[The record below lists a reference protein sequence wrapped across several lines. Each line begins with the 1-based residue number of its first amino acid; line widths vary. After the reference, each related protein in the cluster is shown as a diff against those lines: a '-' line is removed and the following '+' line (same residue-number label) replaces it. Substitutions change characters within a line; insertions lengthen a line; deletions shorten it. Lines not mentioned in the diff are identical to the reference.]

1 MYCPNCGSKL
11 EDDAN
16 FCTNCGY
23 KVGAPLTGEN
33 SQGASQGSAPA
44 DAAPGAQAGVQ
55 NTQYSAPNAG
65 AQTGAQYT
73 APNAGTANSAP
84 DAQTNAQAPKAPKLD
99 LSQPLIDNEKLPEGI
114 RNMPAHKFNALAI
127 WSAVVGLVMG
137 IISMVFL
144 IPVDTDFADNIP
156 LIMGTQGGSMAIY
169 IVFLILFI
177 AGLIMTIGT
186 EVLGGIHFA
195 RKADYKGL
203 PVVLIANFVE
213 FIMMFFMIPT
223 MNFFSKVSNL
233 LIHIDDIDSLGE
245 VLDFGVNSYHSVSNA
260 PSIAAGIVMIVISIA
275 VIVVI
280 AKFTAPEPTKES
292 AEPVDF

>member
-33 SQGASQGSAPA
+33 SQAASQSS
-44 DAAPGAQAGVQ
+44 APGAQTGA
-55 NTQYSAPNAG
+55 QYSAPNAG
-65 AQTGAQYT
+65 AAQNTQYT
-73 APNAGTANSAP
+73 APNTGATQNS
-84 DAQTNAQAPKAPKLD
+84 QAPKRPKLD

-144 IPVDTDFADNIP
+144 IPVDTDFADNVP

-223 MNFFSKVSNL
+223 MNFFSKVSNSL
-233 LIHIDDIDSLGE
+233 MHIDDIDSLGE
-245 VLDFGVNSYHSVSNA
+245 ILDFGIDSYSSISTA

>member
-33 SQGASQGSAPA
+33 SQDASQSSAP
-44 DAAPGAQAGVQ
+44 
-55 NTQYSAPNAG
+55 G
-65 AQTGAQYT
+65 AQTGAQY
-73 APNAGTANSAP
+73 SAP
-84 DAQTNAQAPKAPKLD
+84 HTGATQNSQAPKSPKLD

-144 IPVDTDFADNIP
+144 IPVDGGIP
-156 LIMGTQGGSMAIY
+156 LLIETAGGSVAIY
-169 IVFLILFI
+169 IVFLLLFI
-177 AGLIMTIGT
+177 AGLIMTVGT
-186 EVLGGIHFA
+186 EILGGIHFA

-203 PVVLIANFVE
+203 LVVLIANFVE

-223 MNFFSKVSNL
+223 LNFFSKVSSAVL
-233 LIHIDDIDSLGE
+233 RGASSYESEDWLGI
-245 VLDFGVNSYHSVSNA
+245 LGSFYDGYSSVSNA

>member
-44 DAAPGAQAGVQ
+44 DAAPGAQAGAQ

-144 IPVDTDFADNIP
+144 IPVNGGIP
-156 LIMGTQGGSMAIY
+156 LLIETGGGTVAIY
-169 IVFLILFI
+169 IIFLLLFI
-177 AGLIMTIGT
+177 AGLIMTVGT
-186 EVLGGIHFA
+186 EILGGIHFA
-195 RKADYKGL
+195 RKAGYKGL
-203 PVVLIANFVE
+203 LVVLIANFVE

-223 MNFFSKVSNL
+223 LNFFSKVSSAVL
-233 LIHIDDIDSLGE
+233 RGASSYESEDWLGILDSVINGY
-245 VLDFGVNSYHSVSNA
+245 SSVSNA

>member
-33 SQGASQGSAPA
+33 SQGASQSS
-44 DAAPGAQAGVQ
+44 APGAQTGA
-55 NTQYSAPNAG
+55 QYSAPNAG
-65 AQTGAQYT
+65 AAQNTQYT
-73 APNAGTANSAP
+73 APNTGAT
-84 DAQTNAQAPKAPKLD
+84 QNAQAPKSPKLD
-99 LSQPLIDNEKLPEGI
+99 LSQPLIDNEKLPDGI

-144 IPVDTDFADNIP
+144 IPVDTDFADNVP

-223 MNFFSKVSNL
+223 MNFFSKVSNS

-245 VLDFGVNSYHSVSNA
+245 LFDFGFDSYSSVSTA

-275 VIVVI
+275 AIVVI